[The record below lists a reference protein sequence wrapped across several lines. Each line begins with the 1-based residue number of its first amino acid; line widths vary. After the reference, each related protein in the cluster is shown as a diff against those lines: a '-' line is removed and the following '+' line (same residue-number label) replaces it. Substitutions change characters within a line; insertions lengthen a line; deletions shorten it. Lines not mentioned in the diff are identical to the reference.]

1 MGNALAENLC
11 MNESSNLRLGTGYIL
26 GAVSGDMTGI
36 AAAGDVFALR
46 NVSTKAIAI
55 SAIRLRW
62 VTTTAFGSAQGM
74 AFRVNKVYGF
84 TAVHDTGS
92 PKSIQA
98 HYKRQSQIKGSVVGD
113 RVALAD
119 LSAVISAAAAMTGA
133 TYTAEDADEPEI
145 FAVGA
150 GSTLPGV
157 YEDWSPFDGIP
168 LVLEQNQGIVV
179 NNHIAMGASGVG
191 NLFVGIELFRENPQ

>member
-11 MNESSNLRLGTGYIL
+11 MNEASNLRLGTGYIL
-26 GAVSGDMTGI
+26 GALSGLVTGV
-36 AAAGDVFALR
+36 AAAGDVFGLR
-46 NVSTKAIAI
+46 NVSSKAIAI

-62 VTTTAFGSAQGM
+62 VTTTAFAAAQGM

-84 TAVHDTGS
+84 TAIHDTGGTAV
-92 PKSIQA
+92 QT
-98 HYKRQSQIKGSVVGD
+98 HYKRQSQIRGSTAGD
-113 RVALAD
+113 RVPLTD
-119 LSAVISAAAAMTGA
+119 LSAYIAATGAITGA
-133 TYTAEDADEPEI
+133 TYTAEDTDEPDL

-157 YEDWSPFDGIP
+157 FEEWLPADGLP

-179 NNHIAMGASGVG
+179 NNHIAMGGSGVG